1 LRNLF
6 WDLLVR
12 MAVIVTVFDLL
23 AYYYSAVRQ
32 PPWTPITIAVLI
44 ILEIVV
50 ITISLWFDIRYRKL
64 KDE

>member
-1 LRNLF
+1 
-6 WDLLVR
+6 
-12 MAVIVTVFDLL
+12 MAVIVTVFDTL
-23 AYYYSAVRQ
+23 AYYYSAIRQ
-32 PPWTPITIAVLI
+32 TPWTPLTVAALI

>member
-6 WDLLVR
+6 WDLLIR
-12 MAVIVTVFDLL
+12 MVVIVTVFDLL
-23 AYYYSAVRQ
+23 VYYYSAVRQ
-32 PPWTPITIAVLI
+32 PSWTPLTVAALI
-44 ILEIVV
+44 ILEIIV

>member
-1 LRNLF
+1 MRNLF

-32 PPWTPITIAVLI
+32 PPWTPPIVAVLI
-44 ILEIVV
+44 ILEVAV

>member
-1 LRNLF
+1 
-6 WDLLVR
+6 

-23 AYYYSAVRQ
+23 TYYYSAVRQ
-32 PPWTPITIAVLI
+32 PPWAPLIVAVLI

-50 ITISLWFDIRYRKL
+50 IAISLWFDIRYRKL

>member
-1 LRNLF
+1 
-6 WDLLVR
+6 
-12 MAVIVTVFDLL
+12 MAVIVTAFDLL

-32 PPWTPITIAVLI
+32 PPWTPPIVVVLI
-44 ILEIVV
+44 ILEVAV

>member
-1 LRNLF
+1 MWNLF
-6 WDLLVR
+6 WDLLMR
-12 MAVIVTVFDLL
+12 MVVIVTAFDVL

-32 PPWTPITIAVLI
+32 PPWTPLTVAVLI
-44 ILEIVV
+44 ILEIGV

>member
-1 LRNLF
+1 
-6 WDLLVR
+6 

-32 PPWTPITIAVLI
+32 PPWTPLTVVALI
-44 ILEIVV
+44 VLEIVV

>member
-1 LRNLF
+1 
-6 WDLLVR
+6 

-32 PPWTPITIAVLI
+32 PPWTPPIVAVLI
-44 ILEIVV
+44 LLEVAV